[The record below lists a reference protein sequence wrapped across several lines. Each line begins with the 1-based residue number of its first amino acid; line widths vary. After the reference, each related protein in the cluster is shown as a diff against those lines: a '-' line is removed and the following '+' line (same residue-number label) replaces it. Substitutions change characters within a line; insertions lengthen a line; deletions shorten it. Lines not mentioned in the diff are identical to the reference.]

1 MTRPAVVIAGAG
13 IIGCLIARE
22 LAALDPEISVTVLD
36 RDAVGAGAS
45 RRSAG
50 LHLPR
55 GASPRTRRMSAFS
68 HAYYAELR
76 SRHPALPIYPVGA
89 TVIGPDGGS
98 DHGPDGGPGPDYLSE
113 AAPVRAAGS
122 GHPAVGVPD
131 GCLAWRLS
139 GCHHADVGQLARRL
153 AAGLRP
159 RVRFAEG
166 VAVTRL
172 TAGPGA
178 VTVTTGTGERLVA
191 GHVVLAPGPW
201 LTAPAWRDLVAPLGL
216 RVKKVIALHI
226 GQRPEPEEPA
236 VLFDDD
242 DAFLLPVG
250 HQGHWLFSYASPRWD
265 VDPDAPAR
273 GLSLAEVSAG
283 RDLLRRYSPS
293 LAAACDSGRVFC
305 DAYSPDREPLVR
317 PLDDAGRIIF
327 AGAASGSGYRL
338 APAIAAEVA
347 SMVQPRLGD
356 TATEG
361 VPGDHQYV

>member
-22 LAALDPEISVTVLD
+22 LAALDPELSVTVLD

-55 GASPRTRRMSAFS
+55 GGSPRTRQMSAFS

-98 DHGPDGGPGPDYLSE
+98 GQGPGPDYLSE
-113 AAPVRAAGS
+113 AAPVPAAGS
-122 GHPAVGVPD
+122 GHPAVVIPD
-131 GCLAWRLS
+131 GYRAWRLA
-139 GCHHADVGQLARRL
+139 GCQHADVHQLARRL

-166 VAVTRL
+166 VAVTGL
-172 TAGPGA
+172 TADSRA

-191 GHVVLAPGPW
+191 DYVVLAPGPW
-201 LTAPAWRDLVAPLGL
+201 LGAPAWRDLVAPLGL
-216 RVKKVIALHI
+216 RVKKVVALHI
-226 GQRPEPEEPA
+226 GLRPGPGDQA
-236 VLFDDD
+236 MLFDAD
-242 DAFLLPVG
+242 DAFLLPVA
-250 HQGHWLFSYASPRWD
+250 HQGHWLFSYASQEWD
-265 VDPDAPAR
+265 VDPDAPAA
-273 GLSLAEVSAG
+273 GLSPAEVGAA
-283 RDLLRRYSPS
+283 RDLLRRYAPS
-293 LAAACDSGRVFC
+293 LAAACDAGRVFC